1 MNEEQI
7 KRKVNSLKD
16 CFIANLMDRKVV
28 LKDIND
34 IIFWNHFMSKDYYQ
48 KFEYSSDSEK
58 FRERIQKTING
69 EEFHTINHEFETL
82 SRIVKWGIIPYEKL
96 DSIFFQKNISIGKIQ
111 FKEKVL
117 SIKREAFFLAFLC
130 V

>member
-16 CFIANLMDRKVV
+16 CFIAHFIDRKVV

-34 IIFWNHFMSKDYYQ
+34 IIFWKHFLSREYYQ

-58 FRERIQKTING
+58 FRQRVEKIIHA
-69 EEFHTINHEFETL
+69 EEMKTINHEFETL
-82 SRIVKWGIIPYEKL
+82 FRIVKWEIIPFEKL
-96 DSIFFQKNISIGKIQ
+96 DSIFFSEEHVDRVNP
-111 FKEKVL
+111 V
-117 SIKREAFFLAFLC
+117 
-130 V
+130 